1 MYSFLSLFFFIYCF
15 PDFLFFI
22 RISFLFSFF
31 FFTFPFFVPLFC
43 STFSLYSFF
52 FYAVPFIFFLPYFP
66 AIFFPS
72 SLLAILISSF
82 LHSYSFLSIF
92 LLPLFHLSLFFFLLV
107 ILIST
112 FSILTKMSPAS
123 KSIYQ
128 QTQRICM
135 DVFRLSYW
143 FVLFIRNGVEVG

>member
-52 FYAVPFIFFLPYFP
+52 FYAVPFIFFFFYHIFP
-66 AIFFPS
+66 PFFSFISLSHSHFFISPFLLFSQHLPS
-72 SLLAILISSF
+72 STFSSVTLLFSPRNSDFDFFYPHKNVSCVKI
-82 LHSYSFLSIF
+82 Y
-92 LLPLFHLSLFFFLLV
+92 LPTNTTDLYGCFQTFLLV
-107 ILIST
+107 RS
-112 FSILTKMSPAS
+112 F
-123 KSIYQ
+123 Y
-128 QTQRICM
+128 
-135 DVFRLSYW
+135 
-143 FVLFIRNGVEVG
+143 